1 MNAPYS
7 NIKYAGFNI
16 PNRERSG
23 TAIERINQFLVKKG
37 RELKKLPISLILNT
51 LMRNKYKYH
60 YKY

>member
-23 TAIERINQFLVKKG
+23 IAIERINQFFVKNG
-37 RELKKLPISLILNT
+37 RELKKLAISLILNI
-51 LMRNKYKYH
+51 LMRNKCKYH
-60 YKY
+60 YKC